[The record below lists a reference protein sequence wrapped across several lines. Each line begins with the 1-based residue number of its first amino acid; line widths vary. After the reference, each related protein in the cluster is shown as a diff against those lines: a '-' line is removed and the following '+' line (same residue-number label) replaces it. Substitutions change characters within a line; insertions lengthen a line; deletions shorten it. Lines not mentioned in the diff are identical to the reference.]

1 MHGRGQ
7 NGRSPLSRRAS
18 LGNSSQRAG
27 VHWPVLQP
35 KAPFS
40 DMASHCSTHDPWPM
54 RMKTPL
60 LSPRV
65 AASMRAV
72 ERGSES
78 LNSPED
84 CISVPPVRFHDI
96 VRSRQDEQQCPSRAT
111 QSCRFARGREDA
123 DVTRTPTGRGT
134 GPHASRR
141 TGLTRDAATRG
152 GDGDGRERPGA
163 VSAETQTRD
172 GQETAPVPLSR
183 VCELCAVLW
192 KTIMLKKYGTKIR
205 CLHARRTIA
214 VETDR
219 HTTLNWNDAL
229 YVSPLPPSINHRS
242 SAAAVDAWAMTPRY
256 ANVCANVD
264 KYVERRLT
272 PCGTGWRSIL
282 VCVLAGSFILLTRA
296 RVALDIGR
304 APASS
309 ASMPG

>member
-1 MHGRGQ
+1 MSVACNAELSFRQREGRRGRHAHAHGQGHGATRVTAHGAHARRGHARR
-7 NGRSPLSRRAS
+7 GWRWERKTGSSVSRDADARRPGDGAC
-18 LGNSSQRAG
+18 A
-27 VHWPVLQP
+27 PVSCL
-35 KAPFS
+35 
-40 DMASHCSTHDPWPM
+40 
-54 RMKTPL
+54 
-60 LSPRV
+60 
-65 AASMRAV
+65 RAV
-72 ERGSES
+72 
-78 LNSPED
+78 
-84 CISVPPVRFHDI
+84 C
-96 VRSRQDEQQCPSRAT
+96 
-111 QSCRFARGREDA
+111 
-123 DVTRTPTGRGT
+123 
-134 GPHASRR
+134 
-141 TGLTRDAATRG
+141 
-152 GDGDGRERPGA
+152 GA
-163 VSAETQTRD
+163 VEN
-172 GQETAPVPLSR
+172 
-183 VCELCAVLW
+183 
-192 KTIMLKKYGTKIR
+192 KLKKYGTKIR

>member
-1 MHGRGQ
+1 MGEKDR
-7 NGRSPLSRRAS
+7 
-18 LGNSSQRAG
+18 
-27 VHWPVLQP
+27 
-35 KAPFS
+35 
-40 DMASHCSTHDPWPM
+40 
-54 RMKTPL
+54 
-60 LSPRV
+60 
-65 AASMRAV
+65 
-72 ERGSES
+72 
-78 LNSPED
+78 
-84 CISVPPVRFHDI
+84 
-96 VRSRQDEQQCPSRAT
+96 EQLR
-111 QSCRFARGREDA
+111 
-123 DVTRTPTGRGT
+123 
-134 GPHASRR
+134 
-141 TGLTRDAATRG
+141 
-152 GDGDGRERPGA
+152 
-163 VSAETQTRD
+163 AETQTREPH
-172 GQETAPVPLSR
+172 GQETAP

-214 VETDR
+214 VDTDR

-229 YVSPLPPSINHRS
+229 YVSPLPPSINYRS